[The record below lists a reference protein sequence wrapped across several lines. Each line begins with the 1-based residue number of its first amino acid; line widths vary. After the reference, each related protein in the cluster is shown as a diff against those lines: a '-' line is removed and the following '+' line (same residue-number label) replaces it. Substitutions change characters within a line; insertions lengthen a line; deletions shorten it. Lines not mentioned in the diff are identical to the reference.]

1 MRSKEPIS
9 FTIFIP
15 IRQTGG
21 ESSHLF
27 LYYGGSESK
36 ENRSHSGFERKHAA
50 NGDLEERLTVSTKP
64 QEGSEPVKYVWE
76 LDERMTDA
84 FWVREIL
91 TELASTHRGELR
103 EFLARCVQN
112 AMLDPAKPFRA
123 VFSTSAKSY
132 DF

>member
-1 MRSKEPIS
+1 MSPKEPVS

-15 IRQTGG
+15 IRQAGG

-27 LYYGGSESK
+27 LYYGGAESK
-36 ENRSHSGFERKHAA
+36 ENRSHDAFELKHAA

-64 QEGSEPVKYVWE
+64 PEGSEPAKYVWE
-76 LDERMTDA
+76 LDERMTDS

-91 TELASTHRGELR
+91 TQLASTRRAELR
-103 EFLARCVQN
+103 EFLARCLQD
-112 AMLDPAKPFRA
+112 ARRDPAKPFRA
-123 VFSTSAKSY
+123 VFSTSAKSH